1 MDLGLRNRSVIVCAS
16 SDGIARAAADK
27 FAEEGARVAMCSRDA
42 TKLKHAAASI
52 ESKHHAEVLAE
63 PLDVTDEAAVKE
75 FVAHVAARFG
85 GVDICVTNAGGP
97 PPKMFLSTTSEE
109 WHRAFDLNLMSVVYF
124 AHAVIPLMQ
133 KNNWGRLVTL
143 TSVTVRQP
151 VSELIYSNAVRAGVL
166 GLIKSLSNEF
176 GKDGITVNNVGP
188 GYTAT
193 ERLNQ
198 LIRKAATE
206 GGISEDA
213 QMSKLGEQS
222 ALKRVGHAEEVADA
236 IVWLASERASF
247 ITGQTLLV
255 DGGLYK
261 GL

>member
-1 MDLGLRNRSVIVCAS
+1 MDLGLKNRSVIVCAS
-16 SDGIARAAADK
+16 SDDIARAAADK
-27 FAEEGARVAMCSRDA
+27 FAQEGARVAMCSRDA
-42 TKLKHAAASI
+42 SKLNQAAEAI
-52 ESKHHAEVLAE
+52 QARHHTEVLAE
-63 PLDVTDEAAVKE
+63 PLDVTDEAAVKQ
-75 FVAHVAARFG
+75 FVAHVAAKFG
-85 GVDICVTNAGGP
+85 GVDVCVTNAGGP

-109 WHRAFDLNLMSVVYF
+109 WHRALELNLMSVVYY

-133 KNNWGRLVTL
+133 KNKWGRLVTL

-151 VSELIYSNAVRAGVL
+151 VTELVYSNAVRAGVL
-166 GLIKSLSNEF
+166 GLVKSLSNEF

-198 LIRKAATE
+198 LIRKAASE
-206 GGISEDA
+206 AGISEEA
-213 QMSKLGEQS
+213 QKSKLGEQA

-236 IVWLASERASF
+236 IVWLASDRASF

-261 GL
+261 GI